1 MKKAKITREIITQK
15 AIELFAQ
22 NGIDNVSMNEIAK
35 ELGVTKPVIYYYFK
49 NKDEMIKYAF
59 SMRVNEMDGIYKD
72 IQNSGDVKEFIKNLI
87 DKHIYFFSKNSSN
100 IKCFFKII
108 DSDKRKYMIKMAND
122 LVDKNRKY
130 VYDKIEEMKK
140 RDEKISKT
148 DTMVISDF
156 VFSMIS
162 YLIMEKKMDR
172 KIDVKRIYK
181 VVDIFLKGLS
191 IFLFLFVSPSL
202 SNSLEV
208 TADNI
213 VDMAFEK
220 NISLQNA
227 YTLESVYKEKINE
240 YYGSAYPQISLSASY
255 TKNIEKPLA
264 FFGGRKTEVGMEN
277 SYSLALNLNQVLWAG
292 GKVDTAIKMAEIYAD
307 ISKENTRL
315 SQNFVKRSVKQ
326 IFYSVLYAKELVK
339 IQNDILNISRE
350 HLKTTEEKFKQGL
363 SSDLNVLRQKVEV
376 SNNEPALIKAD
387 NLYKTGLLNLKNLL
401 GLELDDSINVSGK
414 FDYKFSD
421 YDFNELYRSALVNRP
436 DYKLAILNKKM
447 SEKQLKLEKAG
458 HWPTLSLFAS
468 RQFSGQSETSRF
480 PSENSRGW
488 SMAAGI
494 SFSMPVFNGFSTV
507 SKIKQAEYNLEI
519 SERNIEDLRRK
530 IKIELMQAL
539 FNIEESKKRIESQRV
554 GVENA
559 AKVLKSTEER
569 FNNGL
574 SSQLELNDATL
585 VYNTARL
592 SYISAVYDYITA
604 VVNLDYVVGI

>member
-15 AIELFAQ
+15 AVELFAQ

-49 NKDEMIKYAF
+49 NKEEMIKYAF

-72 IQNSGDVKEFIKNLI
+72 VQNSGDIKEFIKNLI

-255 TKNIEKPLA
+255 TKNI
-264 FFGGRKTEVGMEN
+264 
-277 SYSLALNLNQVLWAG
+277 
-292 GKVDTAIKMAEIYAD
+292 
-307 ISKENTRL
+307 
-315 SQNFVKRSVKQ
+315 
-326 IFYSVLYAKELVK
+326 
-339 IQNDILNISRE
+339 
-350 HLKTTEEKFKQGL
+350 
-363 SSDLNVLRQKVEV
+363 
-376 SNNEPALIKAD
+376 
-387 NLYKTGLLNLKNLL
+387 
-401 GLELDDSINVSGK
+401 
-414 FDYKFSD
+414 
-421 YDFNELYRSALVNRP
+421 
-436 DYKLAILNKKM
+436 
-447 SEKQLKLEKAG
+447 
-458 HWPTLSLFAS
+458 
-468 RQFSGQSETSRF
+468 
-480 PSENSRGW
+480 
-488 SMAAGI
+488 
-494 SFSMPVFNGFSTV
+494 
-507 SKIKQAEYNLEI
+507 
-519 SERNIEDLRRK
+519 
-530 IKIELMQAL
+530 
-539 FNIEESKKRIESQRV
+539 
-554 GVENA
+554 
-559 AKVLKSTEER
+559 
-569 FNNGL
+569 
-574 SSQLELNDATL
+574 
-585 VYNTARL
+585 
-592 SYISAVYDYITA
+592 
-604 VVNLDYVVGI
+604 